1 MPKAYLSEGEP
12 EREPGQIA
20 LQVCRLS
27 ACARASCAYVWLPVM
42 SARLVGSPLGIYYA
56 SRMLWCIKRF
66 PSSIFHLP
74 YCVYHHRALVA
85 DRSCSVARNLK
96 NISRKICICKK
107 SFFTFVQFSA
117 ISSVLW
123 RLAPS
128 CFPLLLFRFW
138 WYNKLPLC

>member
-27 ACARASCAYVWLPVM
+27 ACARVSRAYVRLPVM
-42 SARLVGSPLGIYYA
+42 SARLAGSPLGIYLRISYA
-56 SRMLWCIKRF
+56 LMYKTV
-66 PSSIFHLP
+66 SIFHLP

-107 SFFTFVQFSA
+107 KFLTFVQFSA
-117 ISSVLW
+117 ISSVL
-123 RLAPS
+123 
-128 CFPLLLFRFW
+128 
-138 WYNKLPLC
+138 